1 MKIIDIVKKPE
12 KAYDIDFEKEESKIF
27 FDLCNAIYR
36 NCDIRSIVNAYF
48 KNTDSLYNQLD
59 EKWHNTITHNILV
72 GRTIKGV
79 FIRSLNSFKL
89 SDYIDYDT
97 PGFYDEQLSVIDPDL
112 ISAITNNKF
121 KYRKRKEDNKTNVFM
136 LSSAFGIQRSINIVK
151 RFNDLFH

>member
-89 SDYIDYDT
+89 SDYKSI
-97 PGFYDEQLSVIDPDL
+97 
-112 ISAITNNKF
+112 ITNFITIIINLINCCKTSKTF
-121 KYRKRKEDNKTNVFM
+121 KMTACEN
-136 LSSAFGIQRSINIVK
+136 
-151 RFNDLFH
+151 RF